1 MTVGNSE
8 AGKMS
13 MRMRQRKRE
22 AYGLDKGAGRMLNV
36 LQIIK
41 SIVVVLV
48 LMLDRSISSFSNDI
62 LRELQ

>member
-8 AGKMS
+8 AGKMR
-13 MRMRQRKRE
+13 MKMRQRKRE
-22 AYGLDKGAGRMLNV
+22 AYGRDKGAGRMLNV

-48 LMLDRSISSFSNDI
+48 LMLDRLISSFSNDI